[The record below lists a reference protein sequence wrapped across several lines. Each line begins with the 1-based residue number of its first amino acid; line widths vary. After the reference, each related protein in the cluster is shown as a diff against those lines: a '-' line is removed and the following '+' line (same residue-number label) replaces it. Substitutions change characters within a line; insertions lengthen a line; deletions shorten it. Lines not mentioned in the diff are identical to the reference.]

1 MTDWIK
7 VLLEFLSANKAAVIL
22 VFVLVICLGGS
33 FIDGFAALHQQYET
47 WLYLAAAFAI
57 SVLIVQLIVWLKD
70 QYFARHAQKLEEE
83 RAERAKKLEEE
94 KAERAQKLEEQ
105 KAWRALKLEEE
116 RAEHAKKLEEERIQL
131 AQMLEKE
138 KARQQRRQVLER
150 NVLYF
155 NYLTVA
161 ERKILFDAF
170 QKKRTTFVVDI
181 SDQSVNRLISDG
193 YLGVLP
199 SQDPYEIYEKTVVL
213 NRSTIDLLNE
223 CFDELMCQYEKDR
236 K

>member
-70 QYFARHAQKLEEE
+70 QYFARRAQKLEEE
-83 RAERAKKLEEE
+83 RAQRAKKLAEE
-94 KAERAQKLEEQ
+94 KAIQK
-105 KAWRALKLEEE
+105 
-116 RAEHAKKLEEERIQL
+116 
-131 AQMLEKE
+131 
-138 KARQQRRQVLER
+138 RRQALER
-150 NVLYF
+150 DIRYF

-161 ERKILFDAF
+161 ERKILLEAF
-170 QKKRTTFVVDI
+170 QKKRTTFEVNA
-181 SDQSVNRLISDG
+181 QNPSVIRLISGRYIDE
-193 YLGVLP
+193 LP
-199 SQDPYEIYEKTVVL
+199 TGDPMEIFPDTKTVVL
-213 NRSTIDLLNE
+213 NRSTIDLLDE
-223 CFDELMCQYEKDR
+223 CFDELMRQYEKDR

>member
-70 QYFARHAQKLEEE
+70 QYFARRAQKLEEE
-83 RAERAKKLEEE
+83 RIRQAQKLAEE
-94 KAERAQKLEEQ
+94 KAIQK
-105 KAWRALKLEEE
+105 
-116 RAEHAKKLEEERIQL
+116 
-131 AQMLEKE
+131 
-138 KARQQRRQVLER
+138 RRQALER
-150 NVLYF
+150 DIRYF

-161 ERKILFDAF
+161 ERKILLEAF
-170 QKKRTTFVVDI
+170 QKKRTTFEVNA
-181 SDQSVNRLISDG
+181 QNPSVIRLISGRYIDE
-193 YLGVLP
+193 LP
-199 SQDPYEIYEKTVVL
+199 TGDPMEIFPDTKTVVL
-213 NRSTIDLLNE
+213 NRSTIDLLDE
-223 CFDELMCQYEKDR
+223 CFDELMRQYEKDR

>member
-70 QYFARHAQKLEEE
+70 QYFAQRAQKLEEE
-83 RAERAKKLEEE
+83 RIRQAQKLAEE
-94 KAERAQKLEEQ
+94 KAIQK
-105 KAWRALKLEEE
+105 
-116 RAEHAKKLEEERIQL
+116 
-131 AQMLEKE
+131 
-138 KARQQRRQVLER
+138 RRQALER
-150 NVLYF
+150 DIRYF

-161 ERKILFDAF
+161 ERKILLEAF
-170 QKKRTTFVVDI
+170 QKKRTTFE
-181 SDQSVNRLISDG
+181 VNAQNPSAIRLISER
-193 YLGVLP
+193 YLDELP
-199 SQDPYEIYEKTVVL
+199 TGDPMEIFPDTKTVVL

-223 CFDELMCQYEKDR
+223 CFDELMCQYEKDS

>member
-70 QYFARHAQKLEEE
+70 QYFARRAQKLEEE
-83 RAERAKKLEEE
+83 RAQR
-94 KAERAQKLEEQ
+94 
-105 KAWRALKLEEE
+105 
-116 RAEHAKKLEEERIQL
+116 AKKLEEERIRQAQKL
-131 AQMLEKE
+131 AEE
-138 KARQQRRQVLER
+138 KAIEKRRQALER
-150 NVLYF
+150 DIRYF

-161 ERKILFDAF
+161 ERKILLEAF
-170 QKKRTTFVVDI
+170 QKKRTTFEVNA
-181 SDQSVNRLISDG
+181 QNPSVIRLISGRYIDE
-193 YLGVLP
+193 LP
-199 SQDPYEIYEKTVVL
+199 TGDPMEIFPDTKTVVL
-213 NRSTIDLLNE
+213 NRSTIDLLDE
-223 CFDELMCQYEKDR
+223 CFDELMRQYEKDR